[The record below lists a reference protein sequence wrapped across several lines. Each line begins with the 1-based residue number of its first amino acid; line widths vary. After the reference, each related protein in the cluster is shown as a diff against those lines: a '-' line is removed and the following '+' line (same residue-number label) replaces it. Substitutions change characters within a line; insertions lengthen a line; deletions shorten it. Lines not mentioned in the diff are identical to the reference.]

1 MGSLRAPLLLFLR
14 LGVGETMKS
23 LCGSSGTMSAV
34 QKTSCLGVV
43 ACEKL
48 CCSGAPCSLN
58 RFVKAPMVGLC

>member
-1 MGSLRAPLLLFLR
+1 MGSLRAPLLLFPG

-23 LCGSSGTMSAV
+23 PRGSSGTMAAV